1 MATRAFSTLID
12 KVSAYTPGCPRPVL
26 TTHIREA
33 AIRLCER
40 TLMWRIAQSQ
50 FNLSVGVHEYDYIKP
65 ANTDVHVLFA
75 AHMNGFPLAILSL
88 EQALTR
94 YPLWADMFGGQ
105 DPDVLWS
112 ITPEGTINTDE
123 YNQNEFNESY
133 PIVAP
138 PEIIDA
144 ASQPQS
150 ITQISPDKFIV
161 LPLPDDANTYTVRM
175 FYALK
180 PSRTATGMDEVVFN
194 ELEEAIFHS
203 ALQQLLVMPN
213 VTWSDREAAAYHAKQ
228 ALLVTTERRA
238 RANLG
243 NGRSTLVARAPKF
256 A

>member
-40 TLMWRIAQSQ
+40 TLMWRLAQSQ

-75 AHMNGFPLAILSL
+75 AHVNGSPLAILSL
-88 EQALTR
+88 EQAIER

-105 DPDVLWS
+105 DPSVLWS
-112 ITPEGTINTDE
+112 ITPSSTINTVA
-123 YNQNEFNESY
+123 YNQQVFGQSY
-133 PIVAP
+133 TLVVP
-138 PEIIDA
+138 PAIIDA

-150 ITQISPDKFIV
+150 ITQISPDKFVV
-161 LPLPDDANTYTVRM
+161 LPLPDNAKVYTMRM

-180 PSRTATGMDEVVFN
+180 PSRAATGMDEIVFN

-243 NGRSTLVARAPKF
+243 NGRSTLVAHAPKF

>member
-1 MATRAFSTLID
+1 
-12 KVSAYTPGCPRPVL
+12 
-26 TTHIREA
+26 
-33 AIRLCER
+33 
-40 TLMWRIAQSQ
+40 
-50 FNLSVGVHEYDYIKP
+50 
-65 ANTDVHVLFA
+65 
-75 AHMNGFPLAILSL
+75 
-88 EQALTR
+88 
-94 YPLWADMFGGQ
+94 MFGGQ